1 MTFEMGLPKK
11 RNSRNPRNLGRKTL
25 LNLIQK
31 ALTTTEI
38 HFTGSRPTL

>member
-1 MTFEMGLPKK
+1 M
-11 RNSRNPRNLGRKTL
+11 